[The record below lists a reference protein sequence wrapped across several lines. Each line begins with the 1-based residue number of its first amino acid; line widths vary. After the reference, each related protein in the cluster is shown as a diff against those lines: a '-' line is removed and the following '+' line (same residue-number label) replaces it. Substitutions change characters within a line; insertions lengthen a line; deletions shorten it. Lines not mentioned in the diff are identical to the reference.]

1 MDQCTDKV
9 ILITGAGRGTGR
21 ALAEACAAQG
31 AIIAANDI
39 TPINLD
45 ETVDRIIQSG
55 GRAKD
60 YVIDIS
66 KKMPVQA
73 MLNQIIA
80 DWGRLDILI
89 NNAHVDPK
97 KDLIDLDE
105 WDWRRAVDVNLTGP
119 FLVAQSAGRMMKAS
133 GGGIIVNVLSGGDGH
148 AALKSS
154 RMGLIGLTLALAEEF
169 SAYNIRVN
177 AVTLD
182 SIGILSEIKEPAMD
196 IVSAA
201 LYLCSQDAAGLS
213 GSTIIA
219 KPIINR
225 SDTI

>member
-1 MDQCTDKV
+1 MEQFTDKV
-9 ILITGAGRGTGR
+9 VLITGAGRGTGR
-21 ALAEACAAQG
+21 ALAEAFAAQG

-45 ETVDRIIQSG
+45 ETIARITQAG
-55 GRAKD
+55 GHAKD
-60 YVIDIS
+60 YVTDIS

-73 MLNQIIA
+73 MLNEITD

-97 KDLIDLDE
+97 KALLDLDE

-119 FLVAQSAGRMMKAS
+119 FLMAQSAGRMMKAA
-133 GGGIIVNVLSGGDGH
+133 GGGIIVNILSGGEGH

-154 RMGLIGLTLALAEEF
+154 RMGLIGLTVELADEF

-177 AVTLD
+177 AVSKGSVDLP
-182 SIGILSEIKEPAMD
+182 SEVKEPARELAMD
-196 IVSAA
+196 IIQATR
-201 LYLCSQDAAGLS
+201 YLCSPEAAHINGK
-213 GSTIIA
+213 II
-219 KPIINR
+219 ITNH
-225 SDTI
+225 